1 MSFEIFSLGASLQK
15 EKRLIYVTRLFY
27 NDNEKLYKGGWHEN
41 AVHKGDIL
49 SCSANSSHGM

>member
-49 SCSANSSHGM
+49 SCSHGM